1 MMVVR
6 GLATAPRLEAV
17 RQLVRGTA
25 RRRGRRSAGLY
36 IYTLCPASSAP
47 WTSCC
52 GARTARTVSTA
63 STPASPSPA
72 GHGHADPGPEHA
84 ELVAG
89 LRGLHVAAGVILRL
103 AASAQ
108 LLALVKKVNLI
119 LARRAALR
127 RMK

>member
-1 MMVVR
+1 MVVR
-6 GLATAPRLEAV
+6 GLATAPRLQAV

-25 RRRGRRSAGLY
+25 RRRGWRSAGL
-36 IYTLCPASSAP
+36 YTLCPASSAL

-52 GARTARTVSTA
+52 RGARTARTVSTA
-63 STPASPSPA
+63 STPPSPSPA
-72 GHGHADPGPEHA
+72 GHGHA

-89 LRGLHVAAGVILRL
+89 IPGLHVAAGDIPRL